1 MSQCR
6 EVYARHDTISAAEYL
21 KDEVFR
27 TVEIEMVEVQVRAL
41 PCVHRYTHMCHNTP
55 PRVCSA
61 ITHVS

>member
-6 EVYARHDTISAAEYL
+6 EVYARHDTISAADYL

-41 PCVHRYTHMCHNTP
+41 PCVYRCGP
-55 PRVCSA
+55 CIDGGGAGAGLV
-61 ITHVS
+61 